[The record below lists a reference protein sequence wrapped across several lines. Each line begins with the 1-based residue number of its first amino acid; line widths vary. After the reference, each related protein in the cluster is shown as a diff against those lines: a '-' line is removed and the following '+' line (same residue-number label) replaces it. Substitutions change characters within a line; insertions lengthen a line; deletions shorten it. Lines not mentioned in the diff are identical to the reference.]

1 MNHSILEFWNSPKLR
16 MELRREN
23 GQNPRCQI
31 QYLQFPWLKPH
42 QHEMGLLLLFL
53 VFSNAEVQVC
63 KYWCKVF
70 QQTVSISFCKK
81 KYDVFF
87 YPDIITLGPL
97 HMVTVQGSE
106 MYLKYSSFL
115 QITKPSYDSCHDSL
129 WSWWPEDHMW
139 PPVLPPMQE
148 GPQLGGFYGHQQSGD
163 TERWHFEKMLSFCD
177 NFCEFT
183 SYYWSMS
190 SQIMLQTSC
199 QGQSLGL
206 QPHKINCEH
215 LQGDLDSVRVIP
227 ISVPKRKNSQHPTT
241 FFDRNRI
248 YCNSSRG
255 WLLGLFSFCYWGA
268 GTKTPCMI
276 SNNM

>member
-1 MNHSILEFWNSPKLR
+1 MPKCRFANIDAKYFSKQFLFHFAKNIWCFFIPISLPWVRFTWWPFRDLKCIWNIVRSSKLPDHHIMILPCYTN
-16 MELRREN
+16 
-23 GQNPRCQI
+23 
-31 QYLQFPWLKPH
+31 
-42 QHEMGLLLLFL
+42 
-53 VFSNAEVQVC
+53 
-63 KYWCKVF
+63 
-70 QQTVSISFCKK
+70 
-81 KYDVFF
+81 
-87 YPDIITLGPL
+87 
-97 HMVTVQGSE
+97 
-106 MYLKYSSFL
+106 
-115 QITKPSYDSCHDSL
+115 SL

-163 TERWHFEKMLSFCD
+163 TERWHFEKLLSFCD

>member
-1 MNHSILEFWNSPKLR
+1 MLWMSKWKRRKKNFEISPGRVGRAMLELVEL
-16 MELRREN
+16 MEWTTSL
-23 GQNPRCQI
+23 QN
-31 QYLQFPWLKPH
+31 KT
-42 QHEMGLLLLFL
+42 
-53 VFSNAEVQVC
+53 A
-63 KYWCKVF
+63 
-70 QQTVSISFCKK
+70 
-81 KYDVFF
+81 
-87 YPDIITLGPL
+87 II
-97 HMVTVQGSE
+97 
-106 MYLKYSSFL
+106 
-115 QITKPSYDSCHDSL
+115 
-129 WSWWPEDHMW
+129 
-139 PPVLPPMQE
+139 
-148 GPQLGGFYGHQQSGD
+148 YG
-163 TERWHFEKMLSFCD
+163 KMLSFCD